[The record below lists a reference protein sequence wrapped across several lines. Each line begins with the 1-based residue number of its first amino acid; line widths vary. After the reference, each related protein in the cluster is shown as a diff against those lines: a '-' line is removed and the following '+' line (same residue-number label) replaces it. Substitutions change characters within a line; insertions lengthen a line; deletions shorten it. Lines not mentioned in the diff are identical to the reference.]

1 MGKQHRAAWHRSWLV
16 VPLAGALALGAC
28 GDDDDGGAADTE
40 APAGTEAPA
49 TEAPAETEAPA
60 GTEAPGTTTGG
71 GTGAADLAAAGC
83 PNPVVVQTDWNVEA
97 EHGAMYQMVGEGYE
111 VDTDLK
117 AVRGP
122 LVTSGGQ
129 ETGVDIEIR
138 IGGPAIGFQLPNS
151 QMYQDTDILLGFVSV
166 DDAMANSAEQPTIA
180 VVTPLD
186 KNPQIMMWDPA
197 QFTGETIAD
206 VAPEVETILYF
217 EGATYI
223 DYLIAE
229 GIVPEDKLDSS
240 YDGTPTRW
248 VASGGRVLQQGFAS
262 AEPFIYENEVPEWGQ
277 PVAFQLI
284 HDTGWEA
291 YSQALSVRAEAFEEN
306 RDCLAALVPVIQQ
319 ATVDYVNDPG
329 PVNAL
334 ILELNEQYDTGW
346 VYSQGVADFSVE
358 QQLELGLVGNGPNE
372 TIGDFDDARMEDF
385 FSKAAEVLAARGI
398 EMAEGLTPADIYTNE
413 FIDPSIG
420 L

>member
-1 MGKQHRAAWHRSWLV
+1 
-16 VPLAGALALGAC
+16 
-28 GDDDDGGAADTE
+28 
-40 APAGTEAPA
+40 
-49 TEAPAETEAPA
+49 
-60 GTEAPGTTTGG
+60 
-71 GTGAADLAAAGC
+71 
-83 PNPVVVQTDWNVEA
+83 
-97 EHGAMYQMVGEGYE
+97 MYHLVGEGYE

-122 LVTSGGQ
+122 LVASGGA
-129 ETGVDIEIR
+129 ETGVDVEIR

-151 QMYQDTDILLGFVSV
+151 QMYQDTDILLGFVST
-166 DDAMANSAEQPTIA
+166 DDAMANSVEQPTVG

-197 QFTGETIAD
+197 QFDGETIAD

-217 EGATYI
+217 EGATYM

-240 YDGTPTRW
+240 YDGQPTRW
-248 VASGGRVLQQGFAS
+248 VASGGNVLQQGFAS
-262 AEPFIYENEVPEWGQ
+262 AEPFIYENEVPEWGK

-284 HDTGWEA
+284 HDTGWEG
-291 YSQALSVRAEAFEEN
+291 YSQALSVRADALEQN

-329 PVNAL
+329 PVNSL

-346 VYSQGVADFSVE
+346 VYSEGVADFSVE

-372 TIGDFDDARMEDF
+372 TIGDFDEARMEDF
-385 FSKAAEVLAARGI
+385 FTKAAGVLDARGI
-398 EMAEGLTPADIYTNE
+398 ALAEGLTAADIATNE